1 VHRSLITD
9 HRSPPLKTTPVTPAD
24 LAASVIAVPPLGR
37 HRDLTINNAA
47 NLEMIRYLEEGGVTS
62 LLYGGNANLYN
73 QSIGEY
79 PELLDMLEE
88 AAGDDTWVI
97 PSVGPDYGKLD
108 DQATILKGRGFP
120 TVMVLP
126 LGFPSTPDGV
136 ISGIRR
142 FAERFRKPVIVYIKS
157 DEYLPPASVAALAN
171 DGLVSAVKYGTVRK
185 DPSDDAYLRALLDVV
200 DAKLIV
206 SGIGERP
213 AIVHLR
219 DFGLQGFTSGSVCI
233 APRSSMKI
241 LRLLAAHEWDQAA
254 REREAFLPLE
264 DCRDAFSPIRT
275 LHDAV
280 TLAGI
285 TDMGPMLPMLS
296 NLPAEQQA
304 KVREVALALRQ
315 HDEQLALA

>member
-1 VHRSLITD
+1 M
-9 HRSPPLKTTPVTPAD
+9 KTTPVTPAD
-24 LAASVIAVPPLGR
+24 LAASVIAVPPLAR

-47 NLEMIRYLEEGGVTS
+47 NLEMIRYLEEGGVTT

-73 QSIGEY
+73 ISMEEY

-88 AAGDDTWVI
+88 DAGDDTWVI
-97 PSVGPDYGKLD
+97 PSAGPDYGKLE
-108 DQATILKGRGFP
+108 DQAAILKGRSFP

-126 LGFPSTPDGV
+126 LAFPATREGV
-136 ISGIRR
+136 LAGIRR
-142 FAERFRKPVIVYIKS
+142 FAERARKPVVVYLKS
-157 DEYLPPASVAALAN
+157 DNYLEPADVATLAS

-185 DPSDDAYLRALLDVV
+185 HPSDDPYLRALLDVV
-200 DAKLIV
+200 DAKLTV

-219 DFGLQGFTSGSVCI
+219 DFGLQGFTSGSVCV
-233 APRSSMKI
+233 APRSSTKI
-241 LRLLAAHEWDQAA
+241 LQLAKARDWIGAE

-264 DCRDAFSPIRT
+264 DCRDSFSPIRT

-285 TDMGPMLPMLS
+285 ADMGPMLPMLS
-296 NLPAEQQA
+296 NLPPTLQL
-304 KVREVALALRQ
+304 KVREASLALRQ
-315 HDEQLALA
+315 HDEQLAPA